1 MKNAYEQ
8 YKKIDLS
15 TAPQT
20 KLVVMMY
27 EGAIKFLEN
36 ASNALDKKFGLEEAH
51 NNISKAQDVIS
62 ELASS
67 LNKEAG
73 DISERLDAIYS
84 YMNRRLTEANISKKK
99 EPITEVIKYLKELT
113 LAWKEAEANL
123 GKNNSNN
130 QKAKKDSNDDN
141 TITKLNISG

>member
-27 EGAIKFLEN
+27 EGAIRFLDN
-36 ASNALDKKFGLEEAH
+36 ASKALDKKFGIEEAH
-51 NNISKAQDVIS
+51 NNILKAQDVIA

-67 LNKEAG
+67 LNKDAG
-73 DISERLDAIYS
+73 DISERLDAIYT
-84 YMNRRLTEANISKKK
+84 YMNRRLTEADISKKK
-99 EPITEVIKYLKELT
+99 EPILEVNKYLKELT
-113 LAWKEAEANL
+113 LAWKEAEANV

-130 QKAKKDSNDDN
+130 KESKKDSDN
-141 TITKLNISG
+141 NITKLNISG